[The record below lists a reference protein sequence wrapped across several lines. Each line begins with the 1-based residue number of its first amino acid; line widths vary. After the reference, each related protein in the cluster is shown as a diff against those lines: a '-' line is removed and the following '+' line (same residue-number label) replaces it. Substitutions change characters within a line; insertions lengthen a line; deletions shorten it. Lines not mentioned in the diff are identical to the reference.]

1 MWVSSCA
8 WLSTLSIM
16 SSRCILACC
25 RTSFF
30 RLNIIPFNVY
40 YIYFINWSIS
50 GHSDCFPVFDNLN
63 NSAINMCVQW
73 SLQDF
78 AFSSLGYIPRSRIA
92 GSYSDSI
99 FNFMKNGQTLFYSVY
114 IILHSHQW
122 YTKVPIFPRPHQYLL
137 FSVHFPNHLR
147 CWASFLLLISH
158 LYIFFRE
165 MFIQVLCFFVRCF
178 FVCCWVS

>member
-1 MWVSSCA
+1 
-8 WLSTLSIM
+8 M
-16 SSRCILACC
+16 SPRCILSCC

-30 RLNIIPFNVY
+30 RLNNIPFNVY

-50 GHSDCFPVFDNLN
+50 GHLACFPVFDILN
-63 NSAINMCVQW
+63 NSAINICVQI

-78 AFSSLGYIPRSRIA
+78 AFNSLEYIPRSRIA

-99 FNFMKNGQTLFYSVY
+99 FNFMRNCHTIFYSVY

-122 YTKVPIFPRPHQYLL
+122 YRKVPISPHPHQYLL

-147 CWASFLLLISH
+147 GWASFLVLISH
-158 LYIFFRE
+158 LYILFRE
-165 MFIQVLCFFVRCF
+165 MFIQVLCLFLHKVFL
-178 FVCCWVS
+178 CCWVSEVLYIVDNNSLSDM